1 MKTSTVLTAGMLLL
15 LLAGCA
21 SQTARPVYL
30 LLGDSAAQGISTQR
44 SLNKI
49 TLTVAPYLDQPQL
62 AIASG
67 PNQVQFSN
75 AYLWAEPLSLSLT
88 ELLRQKIEAFRDR
101 SAEADLNADIRV
113 YIRRLNFSPSGR
125 VSLSGEYS
133 LHWDNKLLV
142 KRGFN
147 LGRDSGTSNYPIM
160 VPVVEQLLEQL
171 AADIFKEQ
179 PQQK

>member
-1 MKTSTVLTAGMLLL
+1 MKTRSVLMSGLLL
-15 LLAGCA
+15 ILLAGCA

-30 LLGDSAAQGISTQR
+30 LLGDPTSHDMSSR
-44 SLNKI
+44 SSLDKL

-62 AIASG
+62 AIVSG

-75 AYLWAEPLSLSLT
+75 AYLWAEPLSLSLK
-88 ELLRQKIEAFRDR
+88 ELLRQKLETFRAR
-101 SAEADLNADIRV
+101 AAEAGLNADISV

-147 LGRDSGTSNYPIM
+147 LGRDSGTSSYPTM

-171 AADIFKEQ
+171 AADIHKEW